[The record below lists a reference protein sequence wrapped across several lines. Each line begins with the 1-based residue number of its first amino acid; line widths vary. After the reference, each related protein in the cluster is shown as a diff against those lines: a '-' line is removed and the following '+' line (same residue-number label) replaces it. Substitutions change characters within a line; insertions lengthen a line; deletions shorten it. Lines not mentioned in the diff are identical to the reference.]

1 MPSLKAIRK
10 RIASVRNTQQIT
22 KAMKMVAAAKLRRAQ
37 EAAVSARPYAQ
48 KLTELLHGVAAE
60 VTDDDHPL
68 LRAVE
73 SETRVHLVLISSD
86 RGLCGAY
93 NAVLLRQAE
102 AYVRRQTGREVS
114 LTIVGRKGVD
124 HFRRRAVAIANRHVQ
139 IPGPSIGLASEI
151 ATKVSSEFAAGR
163 VDRVDL
169 LYSAFRS
176 ALSQVPTLETLLPVA
191 IESRS
196 DDKSPPLEHL
206 VEPDRAT
213 LLHRLLPQFIEA
225 RIYHALL
232 EAAASEHG
240 ARMTAMDSATSNAA
254 KMIFSLTLAM
264 NRARQAAITKEL
276 MEIVSGAEA
285 LKG

>member
-10 RIASVRNTQQIT
+10 RITSVRNTQQIT
-22 KAMKMVAAAKLRRAQ
+22 KAMKMVSAAKLRRAQ
-37 EAAVSARPYAQ
+37 EAAVSARPYVQ
-48 KLTELLHGVAAE
+48 KLTEVLQGVAGEATDE
-60 VTDDDHPL
+60 VHPL

-73 SETRVHLVLISSD
+73 SEARVHLVLITSD

-102 AYVRRQTGREVS
+102 AYVRRQAGREVS
-114 LTIVGRKGVD
+114 LTIVGRKGVE
-124 HFRRRAVAIANRHVQ
+124 HFRRRAVPIADRHVQ
-139 IPGPSIGLASEI
+139 IPGPSIGLAREI
-151 ATKVSSEFAAGR
+151 ATKVSGEFAEGR
-163 VDRVDL
+163 TDRVDL

-176 ALSQVPTLETLLPVA
+176 ALSQVPTLETLLPIG
-191 IESRS
+191 IEARAQ
-196 DDKSPPLEHL
+196 DAPPALEHL
-206 VEPDRAT
+206 MEPDRVS
-213 LLHRLLPQFIEA
+213 LLHRLLPQFVEV
-225 RIYHALL
+225 RIYRALL
-232 EAAASEHG
+232 EAAASEQG

-254 KMIFSLTLAM
+254 KMIFDLTLVM

>member
-1 MPSLKAIRK
+1 MPSLKVIRK
-10 RIASVRNTQQIT
+10 RIASVSNTQQIT

-37 EAAVSARPYAQ
+37 EAAVSTRPYAQ
-48 KLTELLHGVAAE
+48 KLTELLQSVTAE
-60 VTDDDHPL
+60 VTDEAHPL

-124 HFRRRAVAIANRHVQ
+124 HFRRRAVPIADRHVQ
-139 IPGPSIGLASEI
+139 IPGPSIGLAREI
-151 ATKVSSEFAAGR
+151 ATKVSAEFAEGR

-176 ALSQVPTLETLLPVA
+176 ALSQVATLETLLPVA
-191 IESRS
+191 IAARS
-196 DDKSPPLEHL
+196 DDTSLRLEHL

-213 LLHRLLPQFIEA
+213 LLHRLLPQFIEV
-225 RIYHALL
+225 RIYRALL

-240 ARMTAMDSATSNAA
+240 ARMTAMDSATNNAA